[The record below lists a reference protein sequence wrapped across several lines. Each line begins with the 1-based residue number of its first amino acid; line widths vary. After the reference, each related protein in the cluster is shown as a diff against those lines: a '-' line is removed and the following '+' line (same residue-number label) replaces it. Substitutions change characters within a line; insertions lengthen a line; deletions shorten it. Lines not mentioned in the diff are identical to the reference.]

1 MTSSSFP
8 FPIPLAYDTVYYVE
22 SADNEPL
29 NQTMRQIAAAGQPL
43 FANSKMQPFP
53 FKLLCL
59 TREEL
64 AADRLTSG
72 LADKYDPALVADTI
86 ANLRECL
93 HADTGGTLTAR
104 CLPKFDGKVREDDRA
119 VFMSESFGTT
129 LPEKALDKATSF
141 AREVADENFSR
152 LSGTSYYHF
161 LCAQEEAHSYSP
173 RRSSGSTMGFM
184 IARQD
189 PQEILQ
195 KMERRIASIRKMIDE
210 NTNNDDVFGML
221 EENLKK
227 LKDNYKMNTF
237 CKLFVSDDKIY
248 LKISEEERKEILFGR
263 DHAKALYVFYLQQI
277 QRAKRNPEVS
287 QYLSREELEDYKE
300 ELLKMY
306 QFFSG
311 RICTMNDIQSLW
323 DDTKGY
329 AFRDAT
335 SSIRTYFEREFDV
348 ATIEKNEGKSYFC
361 TIKKGK
367 NSVPRYGANL
377 DVDDFDLDQF
387 NYKKIKPIRL

>member
-1 MTSSSFP
+1 MSPTSLQFSA
-8 FPIPLAYDTVYYVE
+8 PLAYDTVYYVE
-22 SADNEPL
+22 SPDNEPL
-29 NQTMRQIAAAGQPL
+29 NQAMRQIAAAGQPL
-43 FANSKMQPFP
+43 FANSEMQPFP

-93 HADTGGTLTAR
+93 HADIGGTLTAR

-129 LPEKALDKATSF
+129 RPEKALDKATSF

-152 LSGTSYYHF
+152 LAGTSYYHF
-161 LCAQEEAHSYSP
+161 ICAQEQSYSYSP

-377 DVDDFDLDQF
+377 DVEDFDLDQF
-387 NYKKIKPIRL
+387 NYKKIKSIRL

>member
-1 MTSSSFP
+1 MLPTFLP
-8 FPIPLAYDTVYYVE
+8 FSVPLAYDTVYYVE
-22 SADNEPL
+22 SPDNEPL
-29 NQTMRQIAAAGQPL
+29 NQAMRQIAAAGQPL
-43 FANSKMQPFP
+43 FANSEMQPFP

-59 TREEL
+59 TQEEL
-64 AADRLTSG
+64 AADRLSSG
-72 LADKYDPALVADTI
+72 FADRYDSDLVADTV
-86 ANLRECL
+86 ANLRKCL
-93 HADTGGTLTAR
+93 HADAGGTLTAR

-119 VFMSESFGTT
+119 VFISESFGDSR
-129 LPEKALDKATSF
+129 PEKALDTATSF
-141 AREVADENFSR
+141 AREVAYENFSR

-161 LCAQEEAHSYSP
+161 LCAQEEAYSYSP

-189 PQEILQ
+189 PKEIV
-195 KMERRIASIRKMIDE
+195 RKMQERLAEISDAIDE
-210 NTNNDDVFGML
+210 NTNCDDVIGML
-221 EENLKK
+221 EKNLKN
-227 LKDNYKMNTF
+227 LKNNYKMNTF
-237 CKLFVSDDKIY
+237 CKLFVRDDKIY

-263 DHAKALYVFYLQQI
+263 DYAKALYVFYLQQI
-277 QRAKRNPEVS
+277 QRAKRNPDVS
-287 QYLSREELEDYKE
+287 QYLSREELEAYKE

-335 SSIRTYFEREFDV
+335 SSIRTYFDREFDV

-367 NSVPRYGANL
+367 NSVPLYGANL
-377 DVDDFDLDQF
+377 EVEDFDLDQF
-387 NYKKIKPIRL
+387 NYKGIKPVHL